1 MKLKKFIAFFLLPM
15 FLLFVSGCD
24 FNDKKEIKIGVAMP
38 TKTRQRWNQDGA
50 NIEKGLRNQGYVADL
65 QYADN
70 KPELQISQ
78 IAAMINEGCK
88 VIIVGAVDV
97 NSLAGILEEAKS
109 AGIAVISYDRL
120 IMNTDAVDYY
130 ATFDNLAVGIVQG
143 EYIEDKL
150 GLKDGKGP
158 YNLEITAGS
167 EDDSNAFYFFE
178 GAMEILRPYI
188 KSGKLVVNS
197 GQTTFKECAISHWKE
212 NISRERMTGILQKYY
227 ANKNLDVALCANDST
242 AFGVINALRAAG
254 YNKGDKKMPLITGQ
268 DADKKN
274 LKMIV
279 SGEQTMSIFKDTR
292 ILADQTVKMVKAIV
306 EGKDPETNDMGN
318 YYNGVKILPSFLI
331 RPLFVDKDNYREVL
345 FDSGYY
351 NESVL
356 EE

>member
-1 MKLKKFIAFFLLPM
+1 M
-15 FLLFVSGCD
+15 
-24 FNDKKEIKIGVAMP
+24 
-38 TKTRQRWNQDGA
+38 
-50 NIEKGLRNQGYVADL
+50 
-65 QYADN
+65 
-70 KPELQISQ
+70 
-78 IAAMINEGCK
+78 
-88 VIIVGAVDV
+88 
-97 NSLAGILEEAKS
+97 
-109 AGIAVISYDRL
+109 
-120 IMNTDAVDYY
+120 
-130 ATFDNLAVGIVQG
+130 
-143 EYIEDKL
+143 
-150 GLKDGKGP
+150 
-158 YNLEITAGS
+158 
-167 EDDSNAFYFFE
+167 
-178 GAMEILRPYI
+178 
-188 KSGKLVVNS
+188 
-197 GQTTFKECAISHWKE
+197 
-212 NISRERMTGILQKYY
+212 QKYY

-268 DADKKN
+268 DAHKKN